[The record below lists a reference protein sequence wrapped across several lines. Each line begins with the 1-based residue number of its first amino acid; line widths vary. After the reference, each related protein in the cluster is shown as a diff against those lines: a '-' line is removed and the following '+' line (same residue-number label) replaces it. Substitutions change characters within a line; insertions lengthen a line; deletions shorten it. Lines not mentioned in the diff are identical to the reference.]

1 MMKILQSRDL
11 DTVLRTLLEMSPS
24 QRRGWW
30 VHMKIAEKRKT
41 VREIALRHRLSTHH
55 LGSAIHGSDCAG
67 KPVAWSRRVIKALQ
81 DDLQVDLSQFLT
93 AKEAARYKSRK

>member
-1 MMKILQSRDL
+1 MTMLQSRDL
-11 DTVLRTLLEMSPS
+11 DILFRTLLKMSPA

-55 LGSAIHGSDCAG
+55 LGSAIHGSNCAG
-67 KPVAWSRRVIKALQ
+67 TPVAWSPRIIKALQ
-81 DDLQVDLSQFLT
+81 DDLQVGLSQFLT
-93 AKEAARYKSRK
+93 EKEAARYKASK